1 MKRRNN
7 KRILKVAL
15 RMASPI
21 LRLDKYSTANRPSL
35 HLRKLLICQCLSK
48 LRVEENRAAAAKK
61 ELVHS

>member
-1 MKRRNN
+1 
-7 KRILKVAL
+7 LKVAL

-35 HLRKLLICQCLSK
+35 HLRKLLICQGLSK